1 MIPAYKNLSTEELV
15 DVLAQKTQVFTQ
27 LLIEKKFDAEYL
39 QAKESIQQLVAE
51 IELRKEIT
59 ASRAIPKEQTDPGA

>member
-51 IELRKEIT
+51 IELRKET
-59 ASRAIPKEQTDPGA
+59 NASPAVPKEQTDPGA